1 MTTINPGFGRLL
13 AGCGG
18 ALLIGS
24 LFMPWSDAAGVT
36 HDGWQ
41 TLSVW
46 DVFLVITGVSGIAAA
61 ITGGRFGF
69 FRPDLSL
76 NGMTDILGVI
86 AGILIAWLILFDFPS
101 GANREVG
108 LYLALV
114 GAAVRVNHAV
124 LDQIARLTKDGEL
137 AAGAETGVDRQ
148 DAPAA

>member
-1 MTTINPGFGRLL
+1 MTTINPGLGRLL

-18 ALLIGS
+18 VLLIVS
-24 LFMPWSDAAGVT
+24 LFMSWSDAAGVT

-41 TLSVW
+41 TLSTW

-101 GANREVG
+101 GATREVG

-114 GAAVRVNHAV
+114 GATAVATGAGDFRVRSVFPRMPN
-124 LDQIARLTKDGEL
+124 
-137 AAGAETGVDRQ
+137 AERSGS
-148 DAPAA
+148 

>member
-1 MTTINPGFGRLL
+1 MTTINAGIGRLL

-24 LFMPWSDAAGVT
+24 LFMSWSDAAGVT

-41 TLSVW
+41 TLSAW
-46 DVFLVITGVSGIAAA
+46 DIFLVITGVSGIAAA

-86 AGILIAWLILFDFPS
+86 AGILIAWLILFDLPS
-101 GANREVG
+101 GATREVG

-114 GAAVRVNHAV
+114 GATAVATGAGDFRVRSVFPRMPN
-124 LDQIARLTKDGEL
+124 
-137 AAGAETGVDRQ
+137 AERSG
-148 DAPAA
+148 P